1 MVVNVRSYFI
11 YMRTRSVWT
20 EGEVGIVPPTTIAA
34 LIGASGVLLG
44 LVVGRFWDVRSELRK
59 WRRDQKIQAY
69 QRLAEAFFAMR
80 ENLRAT
86 AEAEPETSD
95 TEEKKKRVT
104 QCGVEWNASIIA
116 TWIFGSTAVLQRAIE
131 LDGEIDRLFALALE
145 KRHSFHDWH
154 RAREPAQRY
163 LESFIEE
170 VRMELSLPPG
180 PYVKFDLPSALRR
193 PR

>member
-1 MVVNVRSYFI
+1 V
-11 YMRTRSVWT
+11 T
-20 EGEVGIVPPTTIAA
+20 PTTTAA
-34 LIGASGVLLG
+34 LIGAAGVLLG
-44 LVVGRFWDVRSELRK
+44 LMAGRFWDARSELRK

-95 TEEKKKRVT
+95 TEEKKGRVT

-116 TWIFGSTAVLQRAIE
+116 TWIFGSKAVLRRAIE

-145 KRHSFHDWH
+145 KRHSFPDWH

-163 LESFIEE
+163 LEGFIEE
-170 VRMELSLPPG
+170 VRKELSLPPG